1 MYASLAIENFRCF
14 DNLTVE
20 PLARVNLI
28 AGPNNVGKTALL
40 EALWMLSHPTAP
52 LDALRI
58 ATRRDPN
65 DYMEGELFA
74 GLFPRYD
81 TDAVI
86 KLQSAGGHKLGA
98 GTLSICRKERSR
110 QSAVDWAAFPETES
124 VEDALSGFDFN
135 SELVFTYADEAGGK
149 FTSSAWLDVDSRLS
163 DLRPTL
169 SGDRKSAAN
178 AGIPCLFERPGYRP
192 SARTLSAR
200 FGKAEMA
207 GYLPDVE
214 KIVRLL
220 EPRLKRMTT
229 IANTRGY
236 PSIYGDISAGR
247 LFPIAAMGEGT
258 KRLLALSLAF
268 LSAQNGVLLVDEIE
282 NGLHYGALVDVWKSL
297 DWLSREFNVQVFAT
311 THSYECIKAAH
322 TASKASGVRNDLA
335 LFRLQRNYRTQQ
347 IESVAYDDAEAFDYA
362 MDYEL
367 EVR

>member
-1 MYASLAIENFRCF
+1 MYKSFSIENFRCF

-65 DYMEGELFA
+65 DYMESELFA

-81 TDAVI
+81 SGAFI
-86 KLQSAGGHKLGA
+86 KLQSSGGHKHGA

-110 QSAVDWAAFPETES
+110 QPAVDWAALPETES
-124 VEDALSGFDFN
+124 ADDALSGFDFN
-135 SELVFTYADEAGGK
+135 SELVFTYIDDAEHK
-149 FTSSAWLDVDSRLS
+149 FTSSAWLDVDSRS
-163 DLRPTL
+163 GDLRPTL
-169 SGDRKSAAN
+169 SGDRKSASI

-192 SARTLSAR
+192 SAHTLSAR

-214 KIVRLL
+214 EIVRLL

-236 PSIYGDISAGR
+236 PSIYGDIGAGR
-247 LFPIAAMGEGT
+247 LFPITAMGEGT

-268 LSAQNGVLLVDEIE
+268 LSAQDGVFLIDEVE
-282 NGLHYGALVDVWKSL
+282 NGLHHSTLVDVWKSL

-322 TASKASGVRNDLA
+322 AASKADGFRNDLA

-347 IESVAYDDAEAFDYA
+347 IESVPYDDAEAFDYA